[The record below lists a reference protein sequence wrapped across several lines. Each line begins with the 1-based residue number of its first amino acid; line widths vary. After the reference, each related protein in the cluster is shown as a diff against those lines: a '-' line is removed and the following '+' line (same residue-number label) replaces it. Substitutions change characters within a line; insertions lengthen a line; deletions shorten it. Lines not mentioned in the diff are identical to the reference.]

1 MEDKNLNMKREM
13 NGATAEELRKAEVER
28 GMKKIRERMQQRL
41 RDANTEASLK
51 RQEEQQKAKVE
62 ALRQKLKR
70 ERQAQIIKEMAEKNA
85 VNQKAAIL
93 ASQIAAR
100 EEQKA
105 REAGKT
111 SNFDAEEKKKQ
122 MMNAYNIQRS
132 KANNRAL
139 IHDEVNLELAE
150 DDLKEI
156 EAAQE
161 RMKNTENYMQ
171 ELREEQA
178 KKIEEEK
185 AKKTN
190 AIKNIFNKLTS
201 WPRRKIPTQE
211 ELSNDGLKEG
221 VTTANSEE
229 NNKDVQEER
238 VSETLEMS
246 KDIPN
251 VDKEKIVPSQES
263 SKKLSYQ
270 DKNLKELY
278 DKAVEL
284 KKMTREE
291 ADKSFKEGRESARI
305 KKQAE
310 EARKEA
316 EVAKEKEKQKLL
328 HKRSYAAQ
336 QYISKLFNSGSKLSR
351 KDTEKTK
358 DTNKRKRDNMMSDL
372 EFSVDEQLAVQKC
385 IQKEQE
391 NKEKQATSYLRP
403 GWSR

>member
-13 NGATAEELRKAEVER
+13 NGATAEELRKAEVE
-28 GMKKIRERMQQRL
+28 RL

-100 EEQKA
+100 EEQKV

-139 IHDEVNLELAE
+139 IHDEVNLELSE

-229 NNKDVQEER
+229 NNKDVQEES

-316 EVAKEKEKQKLL
+316 EVAKEKEKQKLS

-358 DTNKRKRDNMMSDL
+358 DTEETKDTNKRKRDNMMSDL
-372 EFSVDEQLAVQKC
+372 EFSVDEQLAFQKC

>member
-1 MEDKNLNMKREM
+1 
-13 NGATAEELRKAEVER
+13 
-28 GMKKIRERMQQRL
+28 
-41 RDANTEASLK
+41 
-51 RQEEQQKAKVE
+51 
-62 ALRQKLKR
+62 
-70 ERQAQIIKEMAEKNA
+70 
-85 VNQKAAIL
+85 
-93 ASQIAAR
+93 
-100 EEQKA
+100 
-105 REAGKT
+105 
-111 SNFDAEEKKKQ
+111 
-122 MMNAYNIQRS
+122 
-132 KANNRAL
+132 
-139 IHDEVNLELAE
+139 
-150 DDLKEI
+150 
-156 EAAQE
+156 
-161 RMKNTENYMQ
+161 
-171 ELREEQA
+171 
-178 KKIEEEK
+178 
-185 AKKTN
+185 
-190 AIKNIFNKLTS
+190 
-201 WPRRKIPTQE
+201 
-211 ELSNDGLKEG
+211 
-221 VTTANSEE
+221 
-229 NNKDVQEER
+229 
-238 VSETLEMS
+238 MS

>member
-1 MEDKNLNMKREM
+1 MEDKNLNMKKEM

-28 GMKKIRERMQQRL
+28 EMEKMRQRMQQRL
-41 RDANTEASLK
+41 RDPNTQASLK
-51 RQEEQQKAKVE
+51 RQEEEQKAKIE

-70 ERQAQIIKEMAEKNA
+70 ERQAQTIKEMAEKNA
-85 VNQKAAIL
+85 VKQKAAIL

-150 DDLKEI
+150 EDLKEI

-161 RMKNTENYMQ
+161 RMKDTENCMQ

-221 VTTANSEE
+221 LTTANSEE

-246 KDIPN
+246 KDIPHI
-251 VDKEKIVPSQES
+251 DKEKIVPSQES

-270 DKNLKELY
+270 DENLKEIY
-278 DKAVEL
+278 DAAVEL

-291 ADKSFKEGRESARI
+291 ADKSFKEGRESERI

-316 EVAKEKEKQKLL
+316 EVAKAKEKQKLL
-328 HKRSYAAQ
+328 HKMSYAAQ
-336 QYISKLFNSGSKLSR
+336 QYLPRFFNQGSKLSR

-358 DTNKRKRDNMMSDL
+358 NTSKKTRNDMMRDL
-372 EFSVDEQLAVQKC
+372 EYSVDEQLAFQNYLQKA
-385 IQKEQE
+385 QDNKDKENTKYVGPE
-391 NKEKQATSYLRP
+391 YI
-403 GWSR
+403 

>member
-28 GMKKIRERMQQRL
+28 EMKKIRERMQQRL